1 MVEQN
6 KELVWLQTEIKT
18 PPFSSE
24 ARLTAG
30 YLLRKLQ
37 QGETLELPD
46 VRPMPSIG
54 KHCLE
59 LRIPDNANQKSWRI
73 ICRIDEDAIIIVG
86 VFPKKTQKTPKKEI
100 DLAKKRLK
108 EYDDLINR

>member
-1 MVEQN
+1 MAQD

-24 ARLTAG
+24 ARLIAG
-30 YLLRKLQ
+30 YLLRRLQ
-37 QGETLELPD
+37 QGETLDMPD
-46 VRPMPSIG
+46 AKPMPNIG

-59 LRIPDNANQKSWRI
+59 LRISDNPNQKNWRI
-73 ICRIDEDAIIIVG
+73 ICRIDEDAIVIVG
-86 VFPKKTQKTPKKEI
+86 VFLKKTQKTPRKEI

-108 EYDDLINR
+108 DYDKLINE

>member
-1 MVEQN
+1 MLLKLYHYPQ
-6 KELVWLQTEIKT
+6 IYF
-18 PPFSSE
+18 FS
-24 ARLTAG
+24 L
-30 YLLRKLQ
+30 
-37 QGETLELPD
+37 
-46 VRPMPSIG
+46 I
-54 KHCLE
+54 
-59 LRIPDNANQKSWRI
+59 RIPDNTNQKSWRI

>member
-1 MVEQN
+1 MTEED

-24 ARLTAG
+24 ARLIAG
-30 YLLRKLQ
+30 YLLRQLQ
-37 QGETLELPD
+37 QGENLEMPD
-46 VRPMPSIG
+46 ARPMPSIG
-54 KHCLE
+54 RHCLE
-59 LRIPDNANQKSWRI
+59 LRVPDNPNQKNWRI
-73 ICRIDEDAIIIVG
+73 ICRIDEDAIVIVG

-108 EYDDLINR
+108 EYDELINE

>member
-1 MVEQN
+1 MVEEN

-37 QGETLELPD
+37 QGETLEMPD

-54 KHCLE
+54 SHCLE
-59 LRIPDNANQKSWRI
+59 LMIPDNTNQKNWRI
-73 ICRIDEDAIIIVG
+73 IFRIDEDAIIIVG
-86 VFPKKTQKTPKKEI
+86 VFPKKTPKTPKKEI